1 MIEPFFA
8 DGLTRSDPSIQKYR
22 HSSGLRHFNIQSKPS
37 EHHRYYGAFFVET
50 PSIDDT
56 GIAHAV
62 EHLVFRRS
70 VQFPETSTLFQLTS
84 LTDISINAST
94 LDGVTCFH
102 FSSQHQSHF
111 ELALRYLLCGL
122 LSPVFTQ
129 DDMTQE
135 LFDGAGNGVIYRE
148 LLGYESNPDYLQQVK
163 IRRGD
168 QSEKRIPCYGGV
180 SDCLESITLS
190 DIEHYHRA
198 HYRCGKLTLFT
209 MADNVESVQQT
220 LVKTLALLPQHESH
234 STGKNS
240 NGRSHSALAKNQPIF
255 VNHTTCVHT
264 WWLDRSYYQ
273 SIIESQQQLTE
284 SIAQIGATL
293 VPIDRETN
301 QHNQL
306 ALRVICANHLVEPIQ
321 LLLKA
326 KLKPSSSH
334 QTVCDYSKLPATIAH
349 MIQLYQ
355 HCQPQTQTQTNIVDL
370 QLIAAQI
377 AQAPTTS
384 QLAKVTQIMTSK
396 TSISNQADSNQSRL
410 VHQLLDS
417 CPTKQ
422 LSPYND
428 KPWQNW
434 VVLRFLPESNLELIS
449 AAIFRSHQIRALPIG
464 HHLLMETE
472 DDSACFLAKIKET
485 VATTE
490 NRLLPNLPSLLHP
503 LHKQIVETEST
514 KSVDRPYFKQVTE
527 QQVELIEQKLRFNAN
542 LTYVHIA
549 RCEQNWLCKIVLT
562 VESKLV
568 AWLTSYI
575 TGASRR
581 FLQPRL
587 RGECYNI
594 TMKYCD
600 NANCIFIFTAFD
612 NKLSKRTKCVRHSLE
627 QLAKDKAFLID
638 ALPLAKQKL
647 SHLLRQRYQPL
658 SSQQRQ
664 SIFRLTGE
672 ICEQKQ
678 VQTRLEKITY
688 TDIADFL
695 IQISSLTTKNNSQQQ
710 DGI

>member
-1 MIEPFFA
+1 MIEPFFS

-22 HSSGLRHFNIQSKPS
+22 HSSGLRHFNIQPKPS

-190 DIEHYHRA
+190 DIDHYHRA

-209 MADNVESVQQT
+209 MADNVESIQQA

-234 STGKNS
+234 TTGQNS
-240 NGRSHSALAKNQPIF
+240 DGRSHSALAKNQPIF
-255 VNHTTCVHT
+255 VNHTTYVHT

-273 SIIESQQQLTE
+273 SIIESQQHLTE
-284 SIAQIGATL
+284 SIARIGATL
-293 VPIDRETN
+293 VPIDQETN

-306 ALRVICANHLVEPIQ
+306 ALRVICTNHLVEPIQ

-334 QTVCDYSKLPATIAH
+334 QAICDYSKFPATIAH

-355 HCQPQTQTQTNIVDL
+355 HCQPQTNIVDL

-377 AQAPTTS
+377 AQAPTIS
-384 QLAKVTQIMTSK
+384 QLAEVKEVVASK
-396 TSISNQADSNQSRL
+396 TSISNPVDSNQSRL

-417 CPTKQ
+417 CSAEP
-422 LSPYND
+422 LSPCAD
-428 KPWQNW
+428 KPWRHF
-434 VVLRFLPESNLELIS
+434 VMLRFQSEINLNIVS
-449 AAIFRSHQIRALPIG
+449 KVITQSCQIRTLAIG
-464 HHLLMETE
+464 HYLLLET
-472 DDSACFLAKIKET
+472 DHCSASLLAKIKQNI
-485 VATTE
+485 ANTE
-490 NRLLPNLPSLLHP
+490 NRFQPNLASLFHQLY
-503 LHKQIVETEST
+503 KQMGETKST
-514 KSVDRPYFKQVTE
+514 KSLGTASFKQVTE
-527 QQVELIEQKLRFNAN
+527 QQVELSERKFKFNAN
-542 LTYVHIA
+542 LTSVNIA
-549 RCEQNWLCKIVLT
+549 RCEHNWLCQISLSSN
-562 VESKLV
+562 SKLT
-568 AWLTSYI
+568 AWLASYI
-575 TGASRR
+575 ASASSL

-587 RGECYNI
+587 KGECYAI
-594 TMKYCD
+594 GVKYCESV
-600 NANCIFIFTAFD
+600 NGIFIYTAFD
-612 NKLSKRTKCVRHSLE
+612 NNLSNRKQRVSDSLN
-627 QLAKDKAFLID
+627 QLAMDNAFLIE
-638 ALPLAKQKL
+638 ALTLAKQKL
-647 SHLLRQRYQPL
+647 GDLLQQRYQPL
-658 SSQQRQ
+658 NPQQRET
-664 SIFRLTGE
+664 IYRLTGE
-672 ICEQKQ
+672 VGNHNRIQQ
-678 VQTRLEKITY
+678 QLEEIAY

-695 IQISSLTTKNNSQQQ
+695 KKMSTLTTEK
-710 DGI
+710 